1 MVASLPTIPTSTHV
15 PELLPVPPNPAHS
28 PLDTDA
34 TTTQEWHRPSGPCHF
49 VVLQIQVSCHRIQDN
64 SQPYLCCRYHP
75 ERQPQYSLIKTP
87 LSQRLD
93 QDVRVFIGNFNSI
106 PAFTANYT
114 MTLFQQSTA
123 GA

>member
-1 MVASLPTIPTSTHV
+1 MLC
-15 PELLPVPPNPAHS
+15 PV
-28 PLDTDA
+28 L
-34 TTTQEWHRPSGPCHF
+34 
-49 VVLQIQVSCHRIQDN
+49 
-64 SQPYLCCRYHP
+64 CRYHP

-123 GA
+123 GT

>member
-1 MVASLPTIPTSTHV
+1 VWYPP
-15 PELLPVPPNPAHS
+15 PPLLA
-28 PLDTDA
+28 
-34 TTTQEWHRPSGPCHF
+34 R
-49 VVLQIQVSCHRIQDN
+49 
-64 SQPYLCCRYHP
+64 RYHP
-75 ERQPQYSLIKTP
+75 DHQPQYSLVKTP